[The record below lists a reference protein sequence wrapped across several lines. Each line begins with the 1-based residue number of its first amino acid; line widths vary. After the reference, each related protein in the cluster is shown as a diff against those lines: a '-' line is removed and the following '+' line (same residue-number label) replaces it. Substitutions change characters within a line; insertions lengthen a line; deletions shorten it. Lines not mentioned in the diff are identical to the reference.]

1 MTQIVQL
8 DYNDLQTAIK
18 NCLRESIEE
27 IKKIPNPEPRPDR
40 IGLDEACIELGTK
53 EKPASKAQIY
63 KLTMLNE
70 IPHQKFG
77 KRLIFSRKE
86 LKIWMDQHTTTK
98 PNPEETAINHLQ
110 KEARKHAH

>member
-18 NCLRESIEE
+18 NCLRDSIEE
-27 IKKIPNPEPRPDR
+27 IKKIPNRDPLPDR

-53 EKPASKAQIY
+53 EKPASKAQVY

-86 LKIWMDQHTTTK
+86 LKIWMDQRTTTK
-98 PNPEETAINHLQ
+98 QNTEEAAISHLQ
-110 KEARKHAH
+110 KEANKRK